1 MYYENAHLQA
11 YRGGWRGVLKYRDDL
26 GNWRQRSKVLEAT
39 GKRAAARE
47 LAEWRDEMERNHDE
61 EQALNEAGAFAD
73 VLAFGDVPA
82 LVARFIERKKAS
94 GTIEPR
100 TARDYPVSLHRIE
113 KWLSGIDAAELK
125 PAQAAEFVAT
135 LLKSGLA
142 ANSVIK
148 TYQLAKQAYGEAVAM
163 GELDRNPFDAV
174 KPPKRPR
181 PRPNALDAAGRSSL
195 LEFLDICEPAP
206 EVLAGIIA
214 LYTGMRRGEV
224 CAIRWRDVDM
234 QNRTIRVD
242 MAVSIGTGEESTYLK
257 PPKSDRPRTVP
268 IPDALVPYLEAER
281 AAQAGAFGERAT
293 RSAYV
298 LTGTGSPMNPTVLTR
313 RWAVVAKLAG
323 IRGTE
328 GRVPTFHDLR
338 HTYATAAVAAG
349 IDIKAVSSILG
360 HASAAMTLDVY
371 ASADPDSIARA
382 GLIMSDA
389 IRRPLAPVVPMVGRE
404 YAQTG

>member
-47 LAEWRDEMERNHDE
+47 LAEWRALMERQHE
-61 EQALNEAGAFAD
+61 EE
-73 VLAFGDVPA
+73 LAAKAAPTFGDVPA
-82 LVARFIERKKAS
+82 FVSRFIVRKEAS
-94 GTIEPR
+94 GTIERR
-100 TARDYPVSLHRIE
+100 TVSDYPVSLHRIE
-113 KWLSGIDAAELK
+113 RWLSGIEAAELT
-125 PAQAAEFVAT
+125 PAQAAEFVASM
-135 LLKSGLA
+135 LKSGLS

-148 TYQLAKQAYGEAVAM
+148 TYRLAKQAYGEAVAM
-163 GELDRNPFDAV
+163 GELERNPFDAV

-181 PRPNALDAAGRSSL
+181 PKHNSLDAAGRSNL
-195 LEFLDICEPAP
+195 LEFLDNCEPAP

-224 CAIRWRDVDM
+224 CAITWRDVDI
-234 QNRTIRVD
+234 QGRTIRVTR
-242 MAVSIGTGEESTYLK
+242 SIGIDARKSSESSIYIK
-257 PPKSDRPRTVP
+257 APKSDRARTVP
-268 IPDALVPYLEAER
+268 IPAALVPYLEAER
-281 AAQAGAFGERAT
+281 AAQAAACGG
-293 RSAYV
+293 RSLRGTYV
-298 LTGTGSPMNPTVLTR
+298 LTGTDTPLNPSALSHSWSKLAR
-313 RWAVVAKLAG
+313 RAG

-338 HTYATAAVAAG
+338 HTYATAAVSAG

-382 GLIMSDA
+382 GLVMSDA